1 MSYVEKYAVSKR
13 GQEVGPYTATEVIDL
28 LRMKE
33 LSTIHKVKVG
43 KDWLLISDF
52 VDLFEKG
59 ELPEQN
65 LEKTFEDVEEEAKE
79 TQTDD
84 LPRRK
89 LSLSPNRS
97 PNRSRSLLRFRR
109 PEPLPKFT

>member
-1 MSYVEKYAVSKR
+1 MSYEKIRSFEE

-28 LRMKE
+28 AMKE

-65 LEKTFEDVEEEAKE
+65 LEN
-79 TQTDD
+79 
-84 LPRRK
+84 L
-89 LSLSPNRS
+89 
-97 PNRSRSLLRFRR
+97 
-109 PEPLPKFT
+109 